1 MSPPHKT
8 YSILDRQGLSY
19 KQKRGKKIYC
29 FCMTDDQE
37 VQTMK
42 IALVIAC
49 IIAGLM
55 MIVFL
60 PWIIG
65 GAAIVA
71 FCFWNEWYVAGVI
84 IGILAL
90 LCQIFIGSALWGDS
104 SWDSESSNR
113 YKDDGGFGLP
123 EMFVAYKI
131 GEHYSK
137 KKDDK

>member
-1 MSPPHKT
+1 
-8 YSILDRQGLSY
+8 
-19 KQKRGKKIYC
+19 
-29 FCMTDDQE
+29 
-37 VQTMK
+37 MK
-42 IALVIAC
+42 IAL
-49 IIAGLM
+49 IIAGIIVGLM
-55 MIVFL
+55 LIVYL

-65 GAAIVA
+65 GAAIVV

-104 SWDSESSNR
+104 SWDSSSS
-113 YKDDGGFGLP
+113 DTSGDSSGFGLP

-131 GEHYSK
+131 GEHYGK